1 MVTTRTAK
9 EADAPG
15 LLVLFQQLGYPI
27 DLDNLQSLL
36 REQNP
41 YRYALIA
48 QVKGRLSGV
57 IVVNLIDPMH
67 EKGRWGL
74 ISALVIDESCRGM
87 GVGRIL
93 LVEAERIAAASGC
106 RQIELSSSERR
117 EQAHKFY
124 QNNGYK
130 EVRKRFLKSLIS

>member
-9 EADAPG
+9 EVDAPG
-15 LLVLFQQLGYPI
+15 LLVLFQQLGYSV
-27 DLDNLQSLL
+27 DLDNLQSSL
-36 REQNP
+36 REYNP
-41 YRYALIA
+41 CRYALIA
-48 QVKGRLSGV
+48 EVKERLSGV
-57 IVVNLIDPMH
+57 IVVNLIEPMH

-93 LVEAERIAAASGC
+93 LAEAERIAAASGC
-106 RQIELSSSERR
+106 SQIELSSSERR

>member
-9 EADAPG
+9 EVDAPG
-15 LLVLFQQLGYPI
+15 LLVLFQQLGYSV
-27 DLDNLQSLL
+27 DLDNLQSSL
-36 REQNP
+36 REYNP
-41 YRYALIA
+41 CRYALIA
-48 QVKGRLSGV
+48 EVKERLSG
-57 IVVNLIDPMH
+57 IVVNLIEPMH

-93 LVEAERIAAASGC
+93 LAEAERIAAASGC
-106 RQIELSSSERR
+106 SQIELSSSERR